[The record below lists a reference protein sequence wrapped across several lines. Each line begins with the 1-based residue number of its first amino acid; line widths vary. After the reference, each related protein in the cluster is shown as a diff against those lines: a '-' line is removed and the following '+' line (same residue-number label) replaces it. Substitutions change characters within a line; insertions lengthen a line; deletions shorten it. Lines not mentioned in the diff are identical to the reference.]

1 MTEDPT
7 AEASDSNG
15 EPVSPA
21 VDVDAG
27 SRPPFVPE
35 KFWDSETNSVRTEAL
50 AKSYAELERRFGS
63 RGDVGI
69 PDTPDGYTIETE
81 SELIAIDPDV
91 NAKLHEAGFTGAQA
105 QLVYDLAAER
115 LMPMV
120 GEIAGEFEAKRQ
132 TEKLVEHFGGP
143 ERWHDAKRQIAAW
156 GRTSFAPEVF
166 EALSTTA
173 EGVIAMHAMMAA
185 DEPSL
190 MQGDNRPTG
199 DDETALREL
208 MNDPR
213 YWRHRE
219 SGIVRRVREGFR
231 RLYPD

>member
-1 MTEDPT
+1 MTEDPIVDT
-7 AEASDSNG
+7 SDADG
-15 EPVSPA
+15 QPA
-21 VDVDAG
+21 IDAFDADPG
-27 SRPPFVPE
+27 GRPAYVPE
-35 KFWDSETNSVRTEAL
+35 KFWDPETNSVRTEAL
-50 AKSYAELERRFGS
+50 AKSYAELERRFGGRS
-63 RGDVGI
+63 DAGV
-69 PDTPDGYTIETE
+69 PDTPDGYRIETE
-81 SELIAIDPDV
+81 SELLASDPEV
-91 NAKLHEAGFTGAQA
+91 NAKLHEAGFTDAQA

-120 GEIAGEFEAKRQ
+120 GTIAGEFEAKRQ

-185 DEPSL
+185 GEPDL
-190 MQGDNRPTG
+190 MQGDQRPAA

-208 MNDPR
+208 MHDPR

>member
-1 MTEDPT
+1 MTDEPLADAPH
-7 AEASDSNG
+7 ADGEAA
-15 EPVSPA
+15 SPA
-21 VDVDAG
+21 ADVDANE
-27 SRPPFVPE
+27 RPPFVPE
-35 KFWDSETNSVRTEAL
+35 KFWDPETNSVRTEAL
-50 AKSYAELERRFGS
+50 AKSYAELERRFGG
-63 RGDVGI
+63 RGDVGV
-69 PDTPDGYTIETE
+69 PDTPDGYRIETG
-81 SELIAIDPDV
+81 SELVAIDPEV
-91 NAKLHEAGFTGAQA
+91 NAKLHEAGFTDAQA

-120 GEIAGEFEAKRQ
+120 GQIAGEFEAKRQ

-185 DEPSL
+185 DEPGL
-190 MQGDNRPTG
+190 IQGDHRSAG
-199 DDETALREL
+199 DDEAALREL
-208 MNDPR
+208 MRDPR

>member
-1 MTEDPT
+1 MTEDPI
-7 AEASDSNG
+7 AETPDTDDQPASDAIDADMG
-15 EPVSPA
+15 GRPA
-21 VDVDAG
+21 Y
-27 SRPPFVPE
+27 VPE
-35 KFWDSETNSVRTEAL
+35 KFWDPETNSVRTEAL
-50 AKSYAELERRFGS
+50 AKSYAELERRFGG
-63 RGDVGI
+63 RGDTGI
-69 PDTPDGYTIETE
+69 PDTPEGYRIETE
-81 SELIAIDPDV
+81 SGMLASDPEV
-91 NAKLHEAGFTGAQA
+91 NAKLHEAGFTDAQA

-120 GEIAGEFEAKRQ
+120 GAIAGDFEAKRQ
-132 TEKLVEHFGGP
+132 TDKLVEHFGGP

-185 DEPSL
+185 GEPGL
-190 MQGDNRPTG
+190 MQGDQRPAA

-208 MNDPR
+208 MHDPR